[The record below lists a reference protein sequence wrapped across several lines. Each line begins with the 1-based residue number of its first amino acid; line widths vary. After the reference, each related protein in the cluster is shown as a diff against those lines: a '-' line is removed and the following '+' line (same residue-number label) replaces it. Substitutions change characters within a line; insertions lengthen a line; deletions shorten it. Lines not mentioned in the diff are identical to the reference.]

1 MALMDR
7 PLVLVNFQGV
17 LGDFLVNKMNEKTP
31 ETKQEI
37 NLRPGALEGL
47 RMLSNNF

>member
-1 MALMDR
+1 MAMMDR

-17 LGDFLVNKMNEKTP
+17 LGDFLVNKISEKTP
-31 ETKQEI
+31 DVKQGI

-47 RMLSNNF
+47 KMLSNNF